1 MNSDIW
7 QWEKGEIPSDLCDYI
22 VDTINKNEFKKGKT
36 GGWGEEAE
44 SQPSKRE
51 VDMQFSNANWINAL
65 LCGYIRYANDANFH
79 YNLSDTDRELA
90 QISKYLKDDFY
101 QRHIDYGDSQA
112 LTRKLSLVV
121 QLSDE
126 NDYEGGDLRFYSGVW
141 NPHIELEE
149 PFSQAF
155 RGKGSVI
162 VFDSRTVHEVTPVIS
177 GTRYSLVKWYHGD
190 EPLK

>member
-1 MNSDIW
+1 MVPIW

-44 SQPSKRE
+44 LQPSKRE

-65 LCGYIRYANDANFH
+65 LCGYIRYANHANFH
-79 YNLSDTDRELA
+79 YDLSDWDKEAL
-90 QISKYLKDDFY
+90 QISKYSKGEFYKMHMDFGPDI
-101 QRHIDYGDSQA
+101 HM
-112 LTRKLSLVV
+112 TRKLSITV

-141 NPHIELEE
+141 NRHIELEE
-149 PFSQAF
+149 PFSQAS
-155 RGKGSVI
+155 RG
-162 VFDSRTVHEVTPVIS
+162 
-177 GTRYSLVKWYHGD
+177 
-190 EPLK
+190 